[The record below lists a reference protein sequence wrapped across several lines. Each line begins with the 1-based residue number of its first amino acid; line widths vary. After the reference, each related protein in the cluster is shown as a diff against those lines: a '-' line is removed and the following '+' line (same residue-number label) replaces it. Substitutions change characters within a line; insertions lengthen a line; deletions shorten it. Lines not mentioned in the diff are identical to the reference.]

1 MGFVPARIPGPDR
14 NDGTMPTLDEA
25 LPLIQ
30 AAAVDAGGSI
40 IARPDEPEP
49 FGAMAAA
56 LLTRQVGSSIGQVV
70 IDALAE
76 QELLDPAS
84 LDEAGLPEVQD
95 ALRGKVRSISVRT
108 LAPLKH
114 LAHWLVERYDGR
126 AESFTDSGR
135 STDDLRDELGGIR
148 GVGLVGADA
157 ILLAALKRPS
167 YPVDRGTYRILV
179 RHGWLDNS
187 ATYDDARELVV
198 HQAGGDPDVLFG
210 LSAGMEE
217 LAARFCRASAPRC
230 DACPLRSVLPEGGPL
245 GAQD

>member
-1 MGFVPARIPGPDR
+1 
-14 NDGTMPTLDEA
+14 MPTLDEA
-25 LPLIQ
+25 LPLIR
-30 AAAVDAGGSI
+30 AAAAGPGGSI
-40 IARPDEPEP
+40 VGRAGEDES

-56 LLTRQVGSSIGQVV
+56 LLARQVGPSIGRSV

-76 QELLDPAS
+76 QGLLDPAR
-84 LDEAGLPEVQD
+84 LDQAEVPEIQD

-114 LAHWLVERYDGR
+114 LAQWLVERSDGR
-126 AESFTDSGR
+126 AGSLTESAR
-135 STDDLRDELGGIR
+135 STDEIREELAGVR

-157 ILLAALKRPS
+157 ILLAALRRPS

-179 RHGWLDNS
+179 RHGWLDGS

-198 HQAGGDPDVLFG
+198 HRAGGDPDVLIG

-230 DACPLRSVLPEGGPL
+230 DACPLRSLLPEGGPL
-245 GAQD
+245 GAED